1 MFCEKCGQ
9 EIAKESKFCPSCGA
23 ANVNATQQ
31 EEVLVNQNTEPQTQE
46 SPIQE
51 EVVANEAG
59 VITENAPPVYQA
71 PFQEQKETLQE
82 KINKFGKTKVI
93 AIGGAA
99 LVALVVIIAIV
110 ITSISS
116 ASYKGKL
123 EEAYT
128 EIQAAAEYAEDY
140 ASLESKVWYNCIQEN
155 ESTETDEYTQDEY
168 GIFYD
173 DFNDALSDFYLGE
186 YSTYSIVNSKTQT
199 INSLMSELKDPPSKF
214 EDEYQALREL
224 YVAYSDMADLVIG
237 DSSYSYNTFS
247 EALNNAKASYKNASS
262 NARSYLE

>member
-1 MFCEKCGQ
+1 MFCEKCGN
-9 EIAKESKFCPSCGA
+9 EIANESKFCPSCGA
-23 ANVNATQQ
+23 ANANVTQQ
-31 EEVLVNQNTEPQTQE
+31 EEVSVNQNTEPQTQE
-46 SPIQE
+46 APVQTEQIPAASD
-51 EVVANEAG
+51 VAA
-59 VITENAPPVYQA
+59 ENVPPVYA
-71 PFQEQKETLQE
+71 PPKATLQY
-82 KINKFGKTKVI
+82 KINKIGKTKAL

-99 LVALVVIIAIV
+99 LVALVVIIAVV
-110 ITSISS
+110 ISSIST

-128 EIQAAAEYAEDY
+128 EIQTAAEYAESY
-140 ASLESKVWYNCIQEN
+140 ATLESKVWYNCIQEN

-168 GIFYD
+168 GYFHD
-173 DFNDALSDFYLGE
+173 DFNDALSEFYSGE
-186 YSTYSIVNSKTQT
+186 YLTYSMVSSKTTT

-247 EALNNAKASYKNASS
+247 EALNNAKSSYKNASS

>member
-9 EIAKESKFCPSCGA
+9 EIANESKFCSSCGA

-31 EEVLVNQNTEPQTQE
+31 EEVLGKQNTELQTQE
-46 SPIQE
+46 APIQE
-51 EVVANEAG
+51 EPVATEAS

-71 PFQEQKETLQE
+71 PFQEQKETVQD
-82 KINKFGKTKVI
+82 KINKIGKTKVL
-93 AIGGAA
+93 AIGGAV
-99 LVALVVIIAIV
+99 LVALVVIITVV

-140 ASLESKVWYNCIQEN
+140 ASLESKVWRNSINEN

-168 GIFYD
+168 GRFYD

-186 YSTYSIVNSKTQT
+186 YSTYSIVSTKTST
-199 INSLMSELKDPPSKF
+199 INTLMSELKDPPSKF
-214 EDEYQALREL
+214 KDEYQALREL

-237 DSSYSYNTFS
+237 DSSYSCNSFT
-247 EALNNAKASYKNASS
+247 EALDNAKASYKNAFS
-262 NARSYLE
+262 NARSYLG